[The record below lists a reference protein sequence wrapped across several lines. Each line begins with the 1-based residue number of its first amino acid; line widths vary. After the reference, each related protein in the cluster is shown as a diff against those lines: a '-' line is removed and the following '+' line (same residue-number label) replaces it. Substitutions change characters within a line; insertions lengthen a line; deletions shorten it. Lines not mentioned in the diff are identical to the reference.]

1 MTNPQYEEWY
11 AMEKLICLL
20 NIEHMLLLKLDVN
33 PSSLKLRDAGM
44 LEITPR
50 YSSKKTFCFFLW
62 EEKNPYKSDDG
73 SLILDDTKPPKTLW

>member
-20 NIEHMLLLKLDVN
+20 NIEHMLLLKLDV
-33 PSSLKLRDAGM
+33 KLRDAGM

-50 YSSKKTFCFFLW
+50 YSSKKTYCFFLW
-62 EEKNPYKSDDG
+62 EEKNPYKSDVG
-73 SLILDDTKPPKTLW
+73 NLILDDTKTPKT